1 MARPK
6 KHGDEATKPVSF
18 RLAESERLAYLAKCE
33 AAGLSPSDFF
43 RECVLTNKT
52 QIVAKSKSKA
62 TADRRQLL
70 FLVNKT
76 SNNLNQLAHRANSDH
91 LAGKLSETKY
101 EAILDSLELIARNLK
116 ATLGYVD

>member
-6 KHGDEATKPVSF
+6 KHGDESTVPVSF
-18 RLAESERLAYLAKCE
+18 RLTKTERLDYLAKCE

-43 RECVLTNKT
+43 RDCVLTNRT
-52 QIVAKSKSKA
+52 QIVARPKA
-62 TADRRQLL
+62 SADRQRLL
-70 FLVNKT
+70 YLVNKT

-101 EAILDSLELIARNLK
+101 EEMIDSLETIARFLK
-116 ATLGYVD
+116 ATIPHVD